1 MNKSDV
7 KEFCVQLA
15 SEYPTWK
22 YETNV
27 FKNKMLKHSEIWID
41 PSWVLH
47 LSAMPNVRV
56 FNKSVT
62 KILKEGFQDPNI
74 PKWMNRML
82 ILSPDA
88 HNHCMIYQKLV
99 HTLPDAETY
108 IRDFFERGLDLV
120 ERYFSN
126 PDEKEFLAGYP
137 IYGEF
142 PNPSTAEGYEGL
154 GNCIARAILLD
165 FDYVE
170 RFIKD
175 DFPTIRPIS
184 EKRRERVAQ
193 WLPIWKER
201 AAETGSILPSKKK

>member
-15 SEYPTWK
+15 SEYPNWK

-74 PKWMNRML
+74 PKWMTRML

-99 HTLPDAETY
+99 HPLPDAETY

-120 ERYFSN
+120 IRFMASSLSLLRMMPMKAWVTASHAPSCWTLIMWN
-126 PDEKEFLAGYP
+126 GLLKMIFLRFVP
-137 IYGEF
+137 
-142 PNPSTAEGYEGL
+142 L
-154 GNCIARAILLD
+154 ARN
-165 FDYVE
+165 
-170 RFIKD
+170 
-175 DFPTIRPIS
+175 
-184 EKRRERVAQ
+184 VAS
-193 WLPIWKER
+193 
-201 AAETGSILPSKKK
+201 A